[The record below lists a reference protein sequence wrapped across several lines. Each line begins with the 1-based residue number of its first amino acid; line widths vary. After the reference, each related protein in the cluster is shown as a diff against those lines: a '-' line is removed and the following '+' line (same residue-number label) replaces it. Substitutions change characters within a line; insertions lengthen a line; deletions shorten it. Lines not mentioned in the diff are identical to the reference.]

1 MNSEPLEKVRLKVA
15 LLITNL
21 AMLSW
26 LRADEVSKW
35 ATHLPNKK
43 PSGVE

>member
-26 LRADEVSKW
+26 LRADEVS
-35 ATHLPNKK
+35 
-43 PSGVE
+43 